1 MDSIKICALGLI
13 CALLITVVKQFRAE
27 FSIPAKLAAFVILFG
42 IGIGMLYPIFNWIES
57 LMNVVGLSKYGTV
70 LLKALGI
77 ALLSQICA
85 DICRDCGESS
95 VASGVELAGKLEIL
109 ILCLPLIV
117 EIFEIA
123 EVFLQ

>member
-1 MDSIKICALGLI
+1 MDSVKICALGLI
-13 CALLITVVKQFRAE
+13 CALLITIVKQFRAE
-27 FSIPAKLAAFVILFG
+27 FSIPVKLAAFVILFG
-42 IGIGMLYPIFNWIES
+42 IGIGMLYPIFNWIED
-57 LMNVVGLSKYGTV
+57 LMNIVGFAKYGTV

-95 VASGVELAGKLEIL
+95 VASGVEFAGKLEIL

-123 EVFLQ
+123 EVFLR